1 MVATTLKVFFGSTQY
16 LSLHT
21 HHCGYRTGP
30 KTMCPP
36 CIYSAFQAVLE
47 YMAPPHQQTLSQSL
61 KQEGVR
67 LENRSL
73 ISSRSKMS
81 QFSSH
86 WIGQNMS
93 HDRSLIQGDG
103 EVHLPVCPEIQKHC
117 ILVNS
122 GNAYKDLFI
131 FLNLPI
137 NNFYIN

>member
-1 MVATTLKVFFGSTQY
+1 
-16 LSLHT
+16 
-21 HHCGYRTGP
+21 
-30 KTMCPP
+30 MCPP

-47 YMAPPHQQTLSQSL
+47 YMAPPHQHTLSQSL

-73 ISSRSKMS
+73 TSSRSKMP

-86 WIGQNMS
+86 WIGQNKS
-93 HDRSLIQGDG
+93 HDSSLIQGDG
-103 EVHLPVCPEIQKHC
+103 EVQSSCMSHDCSLIQGDGKVHLPVCREIQKHC

-137 NNFYIN
+137 NNFYII